1 MAKTET
7 LQLRLS
13 PAELAR
19 LRAYAQWR
27 DIPMAQVLRF
37 LIRQLPDPPEAD

>member
-7 LQLRLS
+7 LQLRLT

-19 LRAYAQWR
+19 LRAYAQWQ
-27 DIPMAQVLRF
+27 DIPMAQVVRH
-37 LIRQLPDPPEAD
+37 LIRQLPDPPEAN